1 MTKKAILLSLLLALA
16 SSPHVSRSQIRRSR
30 GNMQSP
36 QRRDMERRRE
46 QRRLEREQR
55 SQGFKEIQQ
64 AYEDEASQEALGFDA
79 DQWKLVKPKMQRIKE
94 LDVQPAL
101 FFFTY
106 SFAGG
111 SDSNSRSVSRYGP
124 VGAGGV
130 SRGRA
135 SVRGGTG
142 GSAGG
147 GTSGSVQHNSRAG
160 GWAQGTGYASG
171 STNANASGYAYS
183 SRGGAG
189 PQGDRPVR
197 KQVGELNLGWIW
209 RRPSENKSADE
220 LSEGETACE
229 ELLDAIEADK
239 VDRNLAQQRID
250 QLRRLRQARQREI
263 HQIHQELRAI
273 VTPDQEAKLILMGYL
288 D

>member
-1 MTKKAILLSLLLALA
+1 MRRKAIWLSLLLALA
-16 SSPHVSRSQIRRSR
+16 SLPHVSRSQIRRSR
-30 GNMQSP
+30 GDLQ
-36 QRRDMERRRE
+36 QRRE

-64 AYEDEASQEALGFDA
+64 EYEDEASQEALGFDA
-79 DQWKLVKPKMQRIKE
+79 DQWKIVKPKMERIKE
-94 LDVQPAL
+94 LDAQPAL

-111 SDSNSRSVSRYGP
+111 GNSSSRSTYRYGP
-124 VGAGGV
+124 VGGGGASAG
-130 SRGRA
+130 RT
-135 SVRGGTG
+135 SVRGGVG
-142 GSAGG
+142 GSTGG
-147 GTSGSVQHNSRAG
+147 GTSGSAQQSSTAG
-160 GWAQGTGYASG
+160 GWAQGTGYASS
-171 STNANASGYAYS
+171 STNANASGYSYS

-189 PQGDRPVR
+189 PQGERPVK

-209 RRPSENKSADE
+209 HRPSENPSAEE
-220 LSEGETACE
+220 LSEGEKVCE
-229 ELLDAIEADK
+229 RLLDVIEAEIP
-239 VDRNLAQQRID
+239 DRGLVQQRVG
-250 QLRRLRQARQREI
+250 QLRRLRQARQSEI